1 MENSMATSKL
11 ESASAGT
18 EILVT
23 VASNDSIVDVAPLT
37 ALQGLASGHSVG
49 KVATPHF
56 DESRTRE
63 EFRALKRHLMT
74 RFAPKAEGEA
84 SEPRTILL
92 TSASPQEGKT
102 TVTLGLAMSFMF
114 ERDWR
119 VVLIDADMRS
129 PELSRRSNLSEELG
143 LLDYLDD
150 DTLEIKDVVYP
161 TNVDGVLIVPAGK
174 PRIDAP
180 ELITTERMTQLLKA
194 IHAENQRSIVLI
206 DSGSILACSETVSLA
221 HHAAHI
227 LFVVSK
233 GQTKK
238 ADINEGIKLLHR
250 QAGGVDESRV
260 ALVLNRTDHSQSP
273 VRYAPR

>member
-1 MENSMATSKL
+1 MATSKL
-11 ESASAGT
+11 ETASTGT
-18 EILVT
+18 DVLVT
-23 VASNDSIVDVAPLT
+23 VASNDTVLDVGAPLT
-37 ALQGLASGHSVG
+37 ALKGVSSGNSVG

-63 EFRALKRHLMT
+63 EFRALKRHVMT
-74 RFAPKAEGEA
+74 RFAPKPDGEP
-84 SEPRTILL
+84 SEQRTVLM

-129 PELSRRSNLSEELG
+129 PELSRRSNLSEEVG

-150 DTLEIKDVVYP
+150 ETLEVKDVVYP

-174 PRIDAP
+174 PRIHAP
-180 ELITTERMTQLLKA
+180 ELITTDRMTQLLKA

-238 ADINEGIKLLHR
+238 SDINEGIKLLHR

>member
-1 MENSMATSKL
+1 MASSKL
-11 ESASAGT
+11 EPAVST
-18 EILVT
+18 DVVVT
-23 VASNDSIVDVAPLT
+23 VASNDVALDARAPLT
-37 ALQGLASGHSVG
+37 ALLDAGPRTSVG

-74 RFAPKAEGEA
+74 RFQPKAEGEA
-84 SEPRTILL
+84 TEPRTILL

-119 VVLIDADMRS
+119 VILIDADMRS
-129 PELSRRSNLSEELG
+129 PELSRRSNLADELG

-150 DTLEIKDVVYP
+150 DMLEIKDVVYP

-174 PRIDAP
+174 ARINAP
-180 ELITTERMTQLLKA
+180 ELITTDRMTQLLKA
-194 IHAENQRSIVLI
+194 IHAENQKSIVLI

-221 HHAAHI
+221 HYAAHS

-238 ADINEGIKLLHR
+238 SDINEGLKLLHR

>member
-1 MENSMATSKL
+1 METTMAISKL
-11 ESASAGT
+11 DAAKLT
-18 EILVT
+18 DVAVT
-23 VASNDSIVDVAPLT
+23 VASNDVTLDAGAPLT
-37 ALQGLASGHSVG
+37 AIVDTAPRALVG
-49 KVATPHF
+49 KVETPHF

-74 RFAPKAEGEA
+74 RFQSKTDSETT
-84 SEPRTILL
+84 EPRTILL

-129 PELSRRSNLSEELG
+129 PELSRRSNLADELG

-150 DTLEIKDVVYP
+150 DTLEIKDVVYS

-174 PRIDAP
+174 ARINAP
-180 ELITTERMTQLLKA
+180 ELITTGRMTQLLKA

-221 HHAAHI
+221 HYAAHI

-238 ADINEGIKLLHR
+238 SDINEGLKLLHR
-250 QAGGVDESRV
+250 QAGGVNESRV

>member
-1 MENSMATSKL
+1 METTMASSKL
-11 ESASAGT
+11 EPAIST
-18 EILVT
+18 EVVVT
-23 VASNDSIVDVAPLT
+23 VASNDAALDAAAPLT
-37 ALQGLASGHSVG
+37 ALLGTGPRHSVG

-74 RFAPKAEGEA
+74 RFQTKPEGEA
-84 SEPRTILL
+84 NEPRTILL

-119 VVLIDADMRS
+119 VILIDADMRS
-129 PELSRRSNLSEELG
+129 PELSRRSNLADELG

-174 PRIDAP
+174 ARINAP
-180 ELITTERMTQLLKA
+180 ELITTDRMTQLLKA

-238 ADINEGIKLLHR
+238 ADINEGLKLLHR

-260 ALVLNRTDHSQSP
+260 ALVLNRTEHSQSP

>member
-1 MENSMATSKL
+1 MATSKL
-11 ESASAGT
+11 DSASAGT
-18 EILVT
+18 EVLVT
-23 VASNDSIVDVAPLT
+23 VASNDSVVDVAPLT
-37 ALQGLASGHSVG
+37 SLQGLTSGHLVG

-74 RFAPKAEGEA
+74 RFAPKPDGEP
-84 SEPRTILL
+84 SEQRTVLM

-129 PELSRRSNLSEELG
+129 PELSRRSNLSEQVG

-150 DTLEIKDVVYP
+150 ETLEVKDVVYP
-161 TNVDGVLIVPAGK
+161 TNVNGVLIVPAGK
-174 PRIDAP
+174 PRIHAP
-180 ELITTERMTQLLKA
+180 ELITTDRMTQLLKA
-194 IHAENQRSIVLI
+194 IHADSQRSIVLI

-238 ADINEGIKLLHR
+238 SDINEGIKLLHR

-260 ALVLNRTDHSQSP
+260 AMVLNRTDHSQSP

>member
-1 MENSMATSKL
+1 MATSKL
-11 ESASAGT
+11 DSAIST
-18 EILVT
+18 DVVVT
-23 VASNDSIVDVAPLT
+23 VASNDSALDAAKPLVGLVGSAPT
-37 ALQGLASGHSVG
+37 TSVG

-63 EFRALKRHLMT
+63 EFRALKRHVMT
-74 RFAPKAEGEA
+74 RFAPKADGEA
-84 SEPRTILL
+84 SEQRTILM

-102 TVTLGLAMSFMF
+102 TVTLGLSMSFMF

-129 PELSRRSNLSEELG
+129 PELSRRSNLSDEMG

-150 DTLEIKDVVYP
+150 DSLEIKDVVYQ
-161 TNVDGVLIVPAGK
+161 TNVEGVSIVPAGK
-174 PRIDAP
+174 PRINAP
-180 ELITTERMTQLLKA
+180 ELITTERMTELLKA
-194 IHAENQRSIVLI
+194 IHAENERTIVLI
-206 DSGSILACSETVSLA
+206 DSGSILSCSETVSLA

-238 ADINEGIKLLHR
+238 SDINEGLKLLHR

>member
-1 MENSMATSKL
+1 MEMTMTSSKL
-11 ESASAGT
+11 ETASGT
-18 EILVT
+18 EVLVT
-23 VASNDSIVDVAPLT
+23 VASNDAVVDVGSPLT
-37 ALQGLASGHSVG
+37 AIKDAMPRASVG

-74 RFAPKAEGEA
+74 RFAPKAEGET

-119 VVLIDADMRS
+119 VVIIDADMRS
-129 PELSRRSNLSEELG
+129 PELSRRSNLSEEVG

-150 DTLEIKDVVYP
+150 DTLEVKDVVYP

-194 IHAENQRSIVLI
+194 IHAENERTIVLI

-221 HHAAHI
+221 HYAAHI

-250 QAGGVDESRV
+250 QAGGVDDSRV

>member
-1 MENSMATSKL
+1 MATSKL
-11 ESASAGT
+11 DSVSSGT
-18 EILVT
+18 EVLIT
-23 VASNDSIVDVAPLT
+23 VASNDVVHDAGAPLT
-37 ALQGLASGHSVG
+37 ALIDGEAHTSVG

-74 RFAPKAEGEA
+74 RFQKAEGEA

-114 ERDWR
+114 ERDWK

-129 PELSRRSNLSEELG
+129 PELSRRSNLSEEMG
-143 LLDYLDD
+143 LLDYLDND
-150 DTLEIKDVVYP
+150 ALEIKDVVYA
-161 TNVDGVLIVPAGK
+161 TNVDGVSIVPAGK
-174 PRIDAP
+174 PRINAP
-180 ELITTERMTQLLKA
+180 ELITTERMTELLKA
-194 IHAENQRSIVLI
+194 IHAENERTIVLM

-238 ADINEGIKLLHR
+238 SDINEGLKLLHR

>member
-1 MENSMATSKL
+1 METPMATSKL
-11 ESASAGT
+11 DSASTGT
-18 EILVT
+18 EVLVT
-23 VASNDSIVDVAPLT
+23 VASNDTVLDAGTPLT
-37 ALQGLASGHSVG
+37 ALTGISSGNSVG

-74 RFAPKAEGEA
+74 RFATKEGEA

-129 PELSRRSNLSEELG
+129 PELSRRSNLSEEVG

-150 DTLEIKDVVYP
+150 ETLEIKDVVYP

-174 PRIDAP
+174 PRIHAP